1 MVTIL
6 LSATLN
12 PGVQVKLTQKGLD
25 YARQVGMEKL
35 KQKLQTIQIPDFS
48 GKSKVKYSLT
58 NVRIV
63 GMGIPNSALTLAPG
77 TGISMSIRDAF
88 INVRGN
94 WRVRY
99 KFIRTSGSFD
109 LDVNGLSIGTTISVT
124 SGAGGRPVVS
134 SVNCGASIGSTRIK
148 FHGRA
153 SWLYNIFRKLI
164 EREKALIWCISVL
177 LVLQICPRVS
187 DTVSDL
193 NPRLQTLNVLARVDK
208 HAEIEYSMVSS
219 PVVTQSSIAL
229 NLKGQ
234 FYNIGR
240 HQEPPFS
247 PQPFSMPT
255 QQHMVYMGMSA
266 FTANSAGF
274 VYNRAGILSVSIT
287 DDMIPSVSPIRLST
301 SSFGVI
307 IPEISRRFPGLKM
320 KLTMSAASDPMVI
333 FKPNNMTITAVATVT
348 AFAIQADST
357 LSPLFVLKLDTS
369 VSAAMSVTQMRLG
382 GTLSLNKM
390 EMSVQ
395 SSNVGNF
402 QVSVLNN
409 FIPTV
414 LRWVVIPIVNTELR
428 KGYPLPELQ
437 NMQLMNT
444 QLQIMQVRISLC
456 SVNFYVCVCVCVC
469 VCVLITVLIIRQE
482 RWCIR
487 ATVERKKNYR
497 ARGELV
503 IL

>member
-1 MVTIL
+1 MMHPWVWLALVAFI
-6 LSATLN
+6 SVASGRN

-164 EREKALIWCISVL
+164 ERPMRKKMEE
-177 LVLQICPRVS
+177 QICPRVS

-444 QLQIMQVRISLC
+444 QLQIMQDYLMIG
-456 SVNFYVCVCVCVC
+456 
-469 VCVLITVLIIRQE
+469 TDIRF
-482 RWCIR
+482 
-487 ATVERKKNYR
+487 T
-497 ARGELV
+497 G
-503 IL
+503 

>member
-35 KQKLQTIQIPDFS
+35 KQKLQTIQIPNFS
-48 GKSKVKYSLT
+48 GKRRVKYSLT

-63 GMGIPNSALTLAPG
+63 AMGIPNSALTLAPG
-77 TGISMSIRDAF
+77 TGVRMSIRDAF

-109 LDVNGLSIGTTISVT
+109 LNVSGLTIGTTISVT

-134 SVNCGASIGSTRIK
+134 SVNCRASIGRTRIK

-164 EREKALIWCISVL
+164 ERPMRKKMEEQVRENNVSLMLEYMLINFHCAA
-177 LVLQICPRVS
+177 
-187 DTVSDL
+187 
-193 NPRLQTLNVLARVDK
+193 VLARVDK

-320 KLTMSAASDPMVI
+320 ILTLSAARDPMVI
-333 FKPNNMTITAVATVT
+333 FKRNNMTIVAVATVT
-348 AFAIQADST
+348 AFAIQPNST
-357 LSPLFVLKLDTS
+357 LSPLFVLKLVSYTDLSNKVRKTVKRSFDGDFKNTS
-369 VSAAMSVTQMRLG
+369 QRIFTFCMLQYA
-382 GTLSLNKM
+382 TLS
-390 EMSVQ
+390 ETQ
-395 SSNVGNF
+395 
-402 QVSVLNN
+402 QVIYNTWNN
-409 FIPTV
+409 ILV
-414 LRWVVIPIVNTELR
+414 KHILMQYMYILHQYIVMYFNIWNNT
-428 KGYPLPELQ
+428 
-437 NMQLMNT
+437 
-444 QLQIMQVRISLC
+444 
-456 SVNFYVCVCVCVC
+456 
-469 VCVLITVLIIRQE
+469 
-482 RWCIR
+482 
-487 ATVERKKNYR
+487 
-497 ARGELV
+497 
-503 IL
+503 